1 MTIKRQF
8 IAGASCPECQQQDKI
23 QRVIDG
29 DTMWMECVSCGM
41 RKDLDA
47 APVGN
52 VAAAALATAITLKPA
67 SNKQNGL
74 HDEKES

>member
-1 MTIKRQF
+1 MNIKRQF

-29 DTMWMECVSCGM
+29 DTMWIECVSCGM

-52 VAAAALATAITLKPA
+52 TAAAALATAITLKPA
-67 SNKQNGL
+67 SGKKSSPPDDQ
-74 HDEKES
+74 K

>member
-1 MTIKRQF
+1 MTVKRQF

-47 APVGN
+47 APTAPVGN
-52 VAAAALATAITLKPA
+52 TEAAALATAITLKPSGGKKSRPDDA
-67 SNKQNGL
+67 
-74 HDEKES
+74 